1 MTKIIGLTGG
11 IGSGKSTVANY
22 MATKGIPVYIADLE
36 AKKIMEDTEVIQEV
50 QKIFNENVILDN
62 GFLDRVK
69 IAQIVFADKERL
81 HALNDLIHPKV
92 KNHFREWLKSHE
104 NEKFIIKEVAI
115 LFESGGDKECDK
127 VILVTAPL
135 ETRIQRTVKRDG
147 VDAEAVKARIKNQ
160 LSDEE
165 KMVKSDYIIE
175 NISLNE
181 TFLQVD
187 GIVEILKKSQ

>member
-36 AKKIMEDTEVIQEV
+36 AKKIMEDTEVIREV

-62 GFLDRVK
+62 GFLDRAK

-81 HALNDLIHPKV
+81 HALNELIHPKV

-175 NISLNE
+175 NISLNKM
-181 TFLQVD
+181 FLQVD
-187 GIVEILKKSQ
+187 GIIEILKKS

>member
-36 AKKIMEDTEVIQEV
+36 AKKIMEDTEVIREV

-81 HALNDLIHPKV
+81 HALNNLIHPKV

>member
-22 MATKGIPVYIADLE
+22 IAAKGIPVYIADAE
-36 AKKIMEDTEVIQEV
+36 AKKIMDDAEVIREV
-50 QKIFNENVILDN
+50 QKLFNENVILDN
-62 GFLDRVK
+62 GFLDRAK

-81 HALNDLIHPKV
+81 HALNELIHPKV

-127 VILVTAPL
+127 VILVTAPM

-147 VDAEAVKARIKNQ
+147 VDPEAVKARIKNQ

-175 NISLNE
+175 NISLNKM
-181 TFLQVD
+181 FLQVD
-187 GIVEILKKSQ
+187 GIIEILKKS

>member
-22 MATKGIPVYIADLE
+22 IAAKGIPVYIADAE
-36 AKKIMEDTEVIQEV
+36 AKKIMDDAEVIQEV
-50 QKIFNENVILDN
+50 QKLFDANVILDS
-62 GFLDRVK
+62 GLLDRAA
-69 IAQIVFADKERL
+69 IAKIVFVDKERL
-81 HALNDLIHPKV
+81 NALNKLIHPKV
-92 KNHFREWLKSHE
+92 KHHFKEWLKHHK

-135 ETRIQRTVKRDG
+135 ETRIKRTVKRDK
-147 VDAEAVKARIKNQ
+147 VDVEAVKARIKNQ

-165 KMVKSDYIIE
+165 KKLKSDYIIE
-175 NISLNE
+175 NISLNK
-181 TFLQVD
+181 TFSQVD
-187 GIVEILKKSQ
+187 KIIEILKKS

>member
-36 AKKIMEDTEVIQEV
+36 AKKIMEDTEVIREV

-62 GFLDRVK
+62 GFLDRAK

-81 HALNDLIHPKV
+81 HALNELIHPKV

-127 VILVTAPL
+127 VILVTAPM

-147 VDAEAVKARIKNQ
+147 VDPEAVKARIKNQ

-175 NISLNE
+175 NISLNKM
-181 TFLQVD
+181 FLQVD
-187 GIVEILKKSQ
+187 GIIEILKKS